1 MGSTL
6 FEEVVRFPLTMFKW
20 RKDQIKYS
28 LNAQYVTSRLGLK
41 IGTIAGGVTLETRRD
56 GWILLCGRQG
66 SAENLPQAE
75 PVHTAVQAPDS

>member
-1 MGSTL
+1 MHS
-6 FEEVVRFPLTMFKW
+6 M
-20 RKDQIKYS
+20 S
-28 LNAQYVTSRLGLK
+28 HLGLK